1 MLWRGDGETLAQLT
15 SRRFSDLFMPD
26 ESIPHPPY
34 PFEKEY
40 IARRIA
46 AQYEARTEEFRRS
59 MDDAHP
65 GNVRRALASIAAE
78 NGEHLYTLVYG
89 VPQHVAQALEVNTL
103 PELMFVCQLGDM
115 DQDILAALRTRAT
128 SSTRGYL
135 VAGVMTDGTYS
146 SVPSTYEARQRLCTR
161 VVGNAMAY
169 PLLRAGVP
177 MEHLSIHVGTLAAC
191 MLIGVPV
198 EYAAAGA
205 RLGLDPDSIDGYYR
219 EGIPMEYLAGLV
231 LTEE

>member
-1 MLWRGDGETLAQLT
+1 MKLWRGDGETLASLT
-15 SRRFSDLFMPD
+15 SRRFSDLFIPD

-46 AQYEARTEEFRRS
+46 TQYEARPDEFSRS
-59 MDDAHP
+59 MDQAYP
-65 GNVRRALASIAAE
+65 GGVRRALIRVAEE
-78 NGEHLYTLVYG
+78 NGEHPYTLVYG
-89 VPQHVAQALEVNTL
+89 VPAHVANALCVDSLT
-103 PELMFVCQLGDM
+103 ELMFVCQLRDI
-115 DQDILAALRTRAT
+115 DSKILAALCERAGG
-128 SSTRGYL
+128 RL
-135 VAGVMTDGTYS
+135 NARVMTDGTYS

-177 MEHLSIHVGTLAAC
+177 IGHLSAHVGTLAAC

-205 RLGLDPDSIDGYYR
+205 RLGLDPDGIDRYYR
-219 EGIPMEYLAGLV
+219 EGIPPEYLAELV
-231 LTEE
+231 PMEE